1 MSNEKLNPLIN
12 AQKQVLKACEA
23 LNLENDVYEL
33 LKEPQRI
40 IEVSIPV
47 KMDNGKVKT
56 FKGYRSLHNDAIG
69 PGKGGIRFSPHVNA
83 NEVKALSMWMTFK
96 CGVMQVPYGGA
107 KGGIAVDPNTL
118 SKNELSQLSRGYVSK
133 LSQYLGDK
141 IDIPAPDVG
150 SNSEIMAIMLD
161 EYIKI
166 TGNHHVGTFT
176 GLPVLWTGA
185 LGRDQATGFGVS
197 IIVKEALKKLNV
209 DINQATAAVH
219 GFGNVGSH
227 TVKFLE
233 KLNIKVVSIAAR
245 DKDYGPFALYNEN
258 GLQYQDVLD
267 YKNKNQSLLNY
278 PKAKIISQEEFWGL
292 EVDAIIPAAFENTI
306 KIKQAKLIKA
316 KLVAEAANGPI
327 TIEAEDILLSKNI
340 MITPDILTNAGGVL
354 VSYFEWIQNNYGN
367 YWSLSEVEEKQEI
380 EMKKA
385 FDSVYNLSKEYS
397 VNLRDAAYM
406 LSVKRVSEVMKLRGW
421 Y

>member
-1 MSNEKLNPLIN
+1 MSKENLNPLIN
-12 AQKQVLKACEA
+12 AQKQVLKACKA
-23 LNLENDVYEL
+23 LNLDNNVYEL

-47 KMDNGKVKT
+47 KMDDGKVKV

-83 NEVKALSMWMTFK
+83 DEVKALSMWMTFK

-107 KGGIAVDPNTL
+107 KGGIKVDPSTL
-118 SKNELSQLSRGYVSK
+118 SKNELSQLARGYISK
-133 LSQYLGDK
+133 LHHYLGDK

-150 SNSEIMAIMLD
+150 SNSEIMALMLD

-166 TGNHHVGTFT
+166 TGKHNVGVFT
-176 GLPVLWTGA
+176 GLPVLWSGS
-185 LGRDQATGFGVS
+185 LGRNQATGFGVS
-197 IIVKEALKKLNV
+197 IIVKEAFKKLKV
-209 DINQATAAVH
+209 DINNATAAVH

-233 KLNIKVVSIAAR
+233 KLNIKVVAIADR
-245 DKDYGPFALYNEN
+245 DKEYGPFALYNKDSLKYEDI
-258 GLQYQDVLD
+258 LE
-267 YKNKNQSLLNY
+267 YKNKNESLLNY
-278 PKAKIISQEEFWGL
+278 PKAKIISQDEFWAL
-292 EVDAIIPAAFENTI
+292 EVDALIPAAFENTLG
-306 KIKQAKLIKA
+306 IKQAKMVKA

-327 TIEAEDILLSKNI
+327 TEEAEELLLSKNI

-354 VSYFEWIQNNYGN
+354 VSYFEWIQNNYGY
-367 YWSLSEVEEKQEI
+367 YWSLAEVEEKQEV

-385 FDSVYNLSKEYS
+385 FDSVYNLSEDYS
-397 VNLRDAAYM
+397 VTLRDAAYM